1 MRRLVPVVFR
11 PWMLPLIV
19 AALVVPIVAAFA
31 LVGPQL
37 GLAVGALAVAAVLV
51 IAARTQF
58 DEPIEVQPSTDR
70 RYRLLVVTSEPVE
83 DPELIQR
90 ITRIADQGTEALGG
104 DERPQVRI
112 LAPVQLKLLD
122 RWASDLGEARA
133 AASRVLSLSLA
144 TMATAGFDA
153 SGRVGDADPVQ
164 AITDELHTYP
174 AREVLLVAGPTVGAA
189 EAEEVGRRLDR
200 PVRLLAEPDSRRA
213 RSAPRSPPA

>member
-70 RYRLLVVTSEPVE
+70 RYRLLVVTS
-83 DPELIQR
+83 
-90 ITRIADQGTEALGG
+90 
-104 DERPQVRI
+104 
-112 LAPVQLKLLD
+112 
-122 RWASDLGEARA
+122 
-133 AASRVLSLSLA
+133 
-144 TMATAGFDA
+144 
-153 SGRVGDADPVQ
+153 
-164 AITDELHTYP
+164 
-174 AREVLLVAGPTVGAA
+174 
-189 EAEEVGRRLDR
+189 
-200 PVRLLAEPDSRRA
+200 
-213 RSAPRSPPA
+213 